1 MRLRTCKRSF
11 VLGASM
17 LEEQALRYN
26 CDMNQAYV
34 ETRDGGYFVGGTRV
48 SLDSIVYGFR
58 RGASPET
65 IRNSFPTLTLEQVYG
80 AIAFY
85 LSKQSEIDEYLR
97 KREEEFEA
105 ARQANHEQLRKE
117 KPELWAR
124 LMRAKEE
131 RRTTRQ

>member
-1 MRLRTCKRSF
+1 MTYSSPRIES
-11 VLGASM
+11 
-17 LEEQALRYN
+17 LRYN
-26 CDMNQAYV
+26 RDMNQAYV
-34 ETRDGGYFVGGTRV
+34 EQRNGGYYVSGSRV
-48 SLDSIVYGFR
+48 SLDSIVYAFR

-65 IRNSFPTLTLEQVYG
+65 IRGSFPILTLEQIYG

-97 KREEEFEA
+97 KSEKEYEA
-105 ARQANHEQLRKE
+105 ARQANHEQLRRE
-117 KPELWAR
+117 KPELWER

>member
-1 MRLRTCKRSF
+1 MVRGS
-11 VLGASM
+11 
-17 LEEQALRYN
+17 LRYN
-26 CDMNQAYV
+26 RDMNQAYV
-34 ETRDGGYFVGGTRV
+34 DSRDAGYFVAGTRV
-48 SLDSIVYGFR
+48 SLDSIVYAFR

-85 LSKQSEIDEYLR
+85 LSRQSEIDEYLS
-97 KREEEFEA
+97 KSEEQYEI

-117 KPELWAR
+117 KPELWER

-131 RRTTRQ
+131 RRISRR